1 MGRMVDEVDRKKI
14 ITYSLMVQNGC
25 VMICAVFL
33 YLLLPF
39 EAPNP
44 PLGDWRFL
52 SLFFSLVAVH
62 PTVVC
67 AHAHTSIAPHTHAQL
82 SFTPLLSTHRWVR
95 WRRWRPWPRT
105 LRWAA
110 TGWWSSPRAIETPS
124 PVTHNNGC

>member
-39 EAPNP
+39 EASHP

-67 AHAHTSIAPHTHAQL
+67 AHARAHVDRTAHAR
-82 SFTPLLSTHRWVR
+82 S
-95 WRRWRPWPRT
+95 
-105 LRWAA
+105 
-110 TGWWSSPRAIETPS
+110 
-124 PVTHNNGC
+124 